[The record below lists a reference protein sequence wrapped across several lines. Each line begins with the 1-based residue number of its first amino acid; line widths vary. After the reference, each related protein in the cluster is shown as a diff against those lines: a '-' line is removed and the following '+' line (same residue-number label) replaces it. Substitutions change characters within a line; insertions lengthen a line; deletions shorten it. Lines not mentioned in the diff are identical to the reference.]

1 MQLIKANEEPQEIKG
16 KGLYSH
22 TIYTGEHSN
31 IDIEEGDTAWVVNP
45 HLSEVC
51 VYRGPLSIESLSMCV
66 VIRGYSCSNKT
77 VEIDGSDTN
86 LPYING
92 CSTDQLIHPIRPG
105 DPTLQKLTI
114 PSFSSEQKHH
124 IHATPRVVF
133 VYEGL
138 GWSLVGMK
146 DPDKYLLEEGDVIIL
161 DKMEAHHFETEEKS
175 LTVIPLHVYSSTPLE
190 HNHAMKIGTHVI

>member
-1 MQLIKANEEPQEIKG
+1 MQLIKANEGPQVIKG

-22 TIYTGEHSN
+22 TIYTGSHWIN
-31 IDIEEGDTAWVVNP
+31 LEEGDTAWLVNKDAGMAY
-45 HLSEVC
+45 VI
-51 VYRGPLSIESLSMCV
+51 RGPMEVETEEMCV
-66 VIRGYSCSNKT
+66 VIRGYSCSNKSI
-77 VEIDGSDTN
+77 EIDGSDTN

-114 PSFSSEQKHH
+114 PPNASEQKHH

-146 DPDKYLLEEGDVIIL
+146 DPDKYLLEVGDVIIL
-161 DKMEAHHFETEEKS
+161 DKMEAHHFETEKES

-190 HNHAMKIGTHVI
+190 HNHAMKIGTHEI

>member
-1 MQLIKANEEPQEIKG
+1 MQLIKHNEQSQIIKG

-22 TIYTGEHSN
+22 TIYTGEQWVN
-31 IDIEEGDTAWVVNP
+31 VEEGDTAWIVNADAG
-45 HLSEVC
+45 EVS
-51 VYRGPLSIESLSMCV
+51 VIRGPMKVETKAMCV

-114 PSFSSEQKHH
+114 PPHASEQKHH
-124 IHATPRVVF
+124 IHATPRIVY

-138 GWSLVGMK
+138 GWSIVGMK
-146 DPDKYLLEEGDVIIL
+146 DQDEYLLEPGDVIIL
-161 DKMEAHHFETEEKS
+161 DKMEAHHFETQEDS

-190 HNHAMKIGTHVI
+190 HNHAMKIGTHEV